1 MRHLSDT
8 MVPADSASQRSSA
21 ADGMGDVR
29 VFWIAAAIAV
39 VAVVTVVAF
48 KLEGSELRGAL
59 FSSFPVLEQQTVAS
73 PASGS
78 GRHEIAMRT
87 ESKPMMGGVAR

>member
-8 MVPADSASQRSSA
+8 MVPADAASRRGTA

-39 VAVVTVVAF
+39 VAVVAVVAF
-48 KLEGSELRGAL
+48 KLEGRELRSAL
-59 FSSFPVLEQQTVAS
+59 FSSFPVLAQQTVAS
-73 PASGS
+73 SAPGT
-78 GRHEIAMRT
+78 GRHEIALRT
-87 ESKPMMGGVAR
+87 DSKPMGGVAR